1 MTLEE
6 EIAGLTTY
14 KYQVK
19 SRFIITSGKMLP
31 PFFPIRPAARG
42 GGGGA
47 LNYFLVSM
55 CHAGFQK

>member
-6 EIAGLTTY
+6 EKAGLTTY

-19 SRFIITSGKMLP
+19 SRFIITSGKMLT
-31 PFFPIRPAARG
+31 PFFPIRPAA